1 LFFFERGRN
10 GIYWRETPLQERRD
24 IDPDRLDD
32 ELELKD
38 KELQEQIAE
47 SYKAYLRGDFTDA
60 RELLRQLRKEMRAF
74 KKVK

>member
-1 LFFFERGRN
+1 M
-10 GIYWRETPLQERRD
+10 ERRRH
-24 IDPDRLDD
+24 IDPDKLDD

-47 SYKAYLRGDFTDA
+47 SYKAYLRGDVTDA
-60 RELLRQLRKEMRAF
+60 REFMRQLRKEIRAF

>member
-1 LFFFERGRN
+1 V
-10 GIYWRETPLQERRD
+10 ERRRH
-24 IDPDRLDD
+24 IDPDKLDD

-47 SYKAYLRGDFTDA
+47 SYKAYLRGDVTDA
-60 RELLRQLRKEMRAF
+60 REFMRQLRKEIRAF